1 METAILQ
8 ILTFGIL
15 AYIMFVLLPQKITQ
29 VFNL

>member
-8 ILTFGIL
+8 IVTFGLL
-15 AYIMFVLLPQKITQ
+15 AYIMFVLLPQKVTR